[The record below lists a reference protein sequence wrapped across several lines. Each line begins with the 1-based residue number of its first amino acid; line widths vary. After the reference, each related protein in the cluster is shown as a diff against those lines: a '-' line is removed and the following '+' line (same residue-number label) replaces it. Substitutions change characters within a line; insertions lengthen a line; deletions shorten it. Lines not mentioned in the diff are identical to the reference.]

1 MRWNNQGPFP
11 ISDFHLNAFLNLID
25 KGSFL
30 SLAVAPMTIQMTTVI
45 PDCIEASMF
54 AIVTACIEFSSD
66 WAGEIIGAIF
76 CNAFGITTKDMS
88 NYPKAILVK
97 VGLLLF
103 VI

>member
-1 MRWNNQGPFP
+1 
-11 ISDFHLNAFLNLID
+11 
-25 KGSFL
+25 
-30 SLAVAPMTIQMTTVI
+30 
-45 PDCIEASMF
+45 MF

-88 NYPKAILVK
+88 NYPNAILVK

-103 VI
+103 VIQFIRIIPTNEEIHELSKQINPDEDEKEDENENEKQKKE